1 MDRVLGVLTNG
12 IPQLEVLVDERR
24 PLGQP
29 ATGHSREVRPS
40 DRRPGDRATAAPVE
54 EEAAEA
60 EEGIEGAVVL
70 PPEALEQLQDRFER
84 RWCDEHVPALGGLTP
99 RQAAADPSRREALE
113 RLLGEF
119 ERANRAQPADAI
131 GMRPARLR
139 EILGLS

>member
-1 MDRVLGVLTNG
+1 MNADPSVS
-12 IPQLEVLVDERR
+12 PR
-24 PLGQP
+24 PAIAVRSGP
-29 ATGHSREVRPS
+29 ATAG
-40 DRRPGDRATAAPVE
+40 PGTGPTAAPVE
-54 EEAAEA
+54 EEAAE
-60 EEGIEGAVVL
+60 EEEEIEGTLVL

-131 GMRPARLR
+131 GMRPTRLR

>member
-1 MDRVLGVLTNG
+1 M
-12 IPQLEVLVDERR
+12 
-24 PLGQP
+24 
-29 ATGHSREVRPS
+29 
-40 DRRPGDRATAAPVE
+40 
-54 EEAAEA
+54 
-60 EEGIEGAVVL
+60 VL

-139 EILGLS
+139 EILGLY